1 MSRLARGRI
10 AVVVGVGAWLVAAAA
25 ANGCISNGAAPLTPG
40 VDAAIPGL
48 DAGEDTATP
57 GIDAGRDAA
66 DAGGDVVTVD
76 ASRGDSAVAPAPSQL
91 GLVAAGGVSRSP
103 SYVLSGTMGPG
114 AAPVLRST
122 HYQFVGGMAVSA
134 QKP

>member
-1 MSRLARGRI
+1 VSRLARGRI
-10 AVVVGVGAWLVAAAA
+10 AVVAGAWIVAAAA

-40 VDAAIPGL
+40 EDAAIPGL

-57 GIDAGRDAA
+57 GVDAA
-66 DAGGDVVTVD
+66 SDAGGDVVTVD
-76 ASRGDSAVAPAPSQL
+76 ASGRDAAPAPSQV

-114 AAPVLRST
+114 TAPVLRST